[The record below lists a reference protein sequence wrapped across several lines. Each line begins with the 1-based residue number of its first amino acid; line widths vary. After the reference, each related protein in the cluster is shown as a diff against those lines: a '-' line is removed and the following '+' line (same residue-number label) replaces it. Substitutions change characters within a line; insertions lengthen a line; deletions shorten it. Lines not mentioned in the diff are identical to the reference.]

1 MEPSR
6 PPQPRIGCDACS
18 LCQDGYER
26 YGRYGAKLE
35 PSFNQNGYGYIC
47 VYWGGDTSGYYTKPQ
62 KITQSPGRLYKAPR
76 ILYKAL
82 KRLYKA
88 PKDYTKT

>member
-1 MEPSR
+1 MDPSR
-6 PPQPRIGCDACS
+6 PPQPRNGCDACS
-18 LCQDGYER
+18 PCQDG

-35 PSFNQNGYGYIC
+35 PSFSQNGYGYIC
-47 VYWGGDTSGYYTKPQ
+47 VYWGGDTSGYYTKPR
-62 KITQSPGRLYKAPR
+62 KITQSPRRLYKALR

-88 PKDYTKT
+88 PKRLYKDIKY